1 MNNLAVLWSIPV
13 FLVGFAAFWCL
24 ISKLL
29 SLMAWGRLAAEYGRP
44 GPAELTN
51 GIRLARAKLGMV
63 SYQGVIKADATPAG
77 LALSVLFLFR
87 VGHPPLLV
95 PWAAFEPI
103 KAHKFLWT
111 TYYTTAMRV
120 GNGRVG
126 FQFSGQDFLD
136 SIGQW
141 VPLP

>member
-24 ISKLL
+24 ISKVL
-29 SLMAWGRLAAEYGRP
+29 SLMAWGRLAAEYAAPDQSRP
-44 GPAELTN
+44 TDGF
-51 GIRLARAKLGMV
+51 RLARAKLGMV
-63 SYQGVIKADATPAG
+63 SYQGVINADATPTG
-77 LALSVLFLFR
+77 LVLSVLFLFR

-103 KAHKFLWT
+103 KIHKFLWT
-111 TYYTTAMRV
+111 TCYITAMRV

-126 FQFSGQDFLD
+126 FQFSGRDFLA
-136 SIGQW
+136 SIGRW
-141 VPLP
+141 VPAA